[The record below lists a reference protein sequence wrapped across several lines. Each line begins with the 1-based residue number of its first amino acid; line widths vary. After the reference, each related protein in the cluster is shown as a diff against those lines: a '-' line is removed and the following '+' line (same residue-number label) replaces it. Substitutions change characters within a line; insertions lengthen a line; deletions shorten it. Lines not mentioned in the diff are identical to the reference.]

1 MLRTRVSEL
10 RRVANSLRDDKLGK
24 EGKVKRFTIDFE
36 AWTTVEAKDEDEAFE
51 IAQSLVAEIE
61 EFVRNNSPLP
71 EPLEMLVRDDGV
83 SEEE

>member
-1 MLRTRVSEL
+1 M
-10 RRVANSLRDDKLGK
+10 
-24 EGKVKRFTIDFE
+24 KRFTIDFE
-36 AWTTVEAKDEDEAFE
+36 AWTTVEAEDEDEAFE